1 MKIENEKYYSR
12 NDLLQVFF
20 HVCVCVCV
28 CERES
33 SKGKLMINRFVSLGD
48 HQISL
53 WISIH
58 NIY

>member
-28 CERES
+28 CEREL
-33 SKGKLMINRFVSLGD
+33 KGEIND
-48 HQISL
+48 KQIC
-53 WISIH
+53 ISW
-58 NIY
+58 